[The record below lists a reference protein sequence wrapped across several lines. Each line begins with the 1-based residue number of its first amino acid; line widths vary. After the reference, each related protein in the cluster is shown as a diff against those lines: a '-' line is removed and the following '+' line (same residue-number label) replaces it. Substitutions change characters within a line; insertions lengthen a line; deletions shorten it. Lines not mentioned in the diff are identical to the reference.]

1 MAVVL
6 SSSEMLGL
14 VGELYTR
21 RMSMVLG
28 KAAKD
33 QKKPLNAFLS
43 SLPDHTK
50 EGIKTVNRLHKAY
63 ERGDYRHDESDV
75 GRIEALANF
84 LIETHQ
90 RLGNHPEVRPV
101 KFEPHTMT
109 TKIPCMPHTYEE
121 CLITTRQQIG

>member
-1 MAVVL
+1 MAVIL
-6 SSSEMLGL
+6 SSSEMLAM

-28 KAAKD
+28 KAAKE
-33 QKKPLNAFLS
+33 QKKPLKAFLS
-43 SLPDHTK
+43 CLPDH
-50 EGIKTVNRLHKAY
+50 IKLGMRTVNRLAKSY

-90 RLGNHPEVRPV
+90 RLGNHPETRPV

-109 TKIPCMPHTYEE
+109 TKIPCGPNTYEE

>member
-90 RLGNHPEVRPV
+90 RLGNHPEVRPA